1 METLVL
7 IGGFAFVVIVGY
19 FATGR
24 LGRFW
29 DEGGISPYWDE
40 EEERAATRGA
50 SAQSNAPKE
59 KDCCGASALNKL

>member
-7 IGGFAFVVIVGY
+7 IGGFAFVVIVGD
-19 FATGR
+19 FAIGR